1 MTMREPGVRCC
12 HPEVAQRAARFQC
25 DPVLLRPLFSPSQN
39 GRLMHGKR
47 GMAVEVTS
55 GGFRLRGFLGILDET
70 MSFTGI
76 SFPPFPTFPGS
87 PSPAFCLGE
96 CGECFWRGSALGF
109 LTLPLLR
116 PVSRMAGRRQPGEPR
131 PSFGSLTARIPFCG
145 ALPRRALSQESGS
158 IRAESVSHH
167 VASDVRSSELRTQAV
182 EGRAAIV
189 GDGNDVALCHAMA
202 GNCR

>member
-1 MTMREPGVRCC
+1 MREPGVRCC

-87 PSPAFCLGE
+87 PSPGFCLGE

-109 LTLPLLR
+109 FDFAAASSRLPHGRASAARRTASLVWEPNCAHPVLR
-116 PVSRMAGRRQPGEPR
+116 SFAPAGTQPGE
-131 PSFGSLTARIPFCG
+131 RINS
-145 ALPRRALSQESGS
+145 RRKCF
-158 IRAESVSHH
+158 
-167 VASDVRSSELRTQAV
+167 ASRRKRCPQQ
-182 EGRAAIV
+182 
-189 GDGNDVALCHAMA
+189 
-202 GNCR
+202 